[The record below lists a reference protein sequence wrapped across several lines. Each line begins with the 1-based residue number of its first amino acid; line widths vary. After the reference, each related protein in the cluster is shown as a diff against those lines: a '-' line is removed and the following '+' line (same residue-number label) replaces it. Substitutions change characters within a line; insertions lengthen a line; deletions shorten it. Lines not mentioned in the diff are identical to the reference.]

1 MVEQDED
8 SDDYTGDQGDAP
20 YLRNMMRLRVN
31 VQMSGWGVLRI
42 MTLIYIG

>member
-8 SDDYTGDQGDAP
+8 SDDYTSDQGDAP

-31 VQMSGWGVLRI
+31 VGLTVVRI
-42 MTLIYIG
+42 RTLI